1 MDQATDQ
8 ATDQAPEQ
16 AAEPAAGPAAAHR
29 LSASRWR
36 LLREVL
42 RHREAGRT
50 VDELA
55 DVMDVSRNAVQ
66 QHVTAL
72 ERDGLVRVLEYRT
85 TGGRPS
91 RSYTLTEAGL
101 EVFPRNYARLA
112 DALLRH
118 AQRLFGDQGLDRLLD
133 AMAAEMADDV
143 LPRLAGT
150 HGPARTAAVV
160 RVLDDLGYDARLDD
174 QGQITAVNCVYHE
187 VARNSRAA
195 CRFDARL
202 MRRLLEGE
210 VTHLR
215 CMADG
220 HAACVFATAAPSGP
234 SRDDGNSTGSP
245 APRDPAIDAA

>member
-1 MDQATDQ
+1 MDQGTDQ
-8 ATDQAPEQ
+8 ATDR
-16 AAEPAAGPAAAHR
+16 AAGAAAQHR
-29 LSASRWR
+29 LSSSRWR

-72 ERDGLVRVLEYRT
+72 ERDGLLRVLAYRT

-118 AQRLFGDQGLDRLLD
+118 AHRLFGDDGLDSLLD
-133 AMAAEMADDV
+133 AMASEMAEDV

-150 HGPARTAAVV
+150 HGAARTAAVV

-174 QGQITAVNCVYHE
+174 HGHITAVNCVYHE

-202 MRRLLEGE
+202 MRRLLDGE

-220 HAACVFATAAPSGP
+220 HAACVFATAGQAQP
-234 SRDDGNSTGSP
+234 SRDDVAP
-245 APRDPAIDAA
+245 AGAPTSRDPTSDAA